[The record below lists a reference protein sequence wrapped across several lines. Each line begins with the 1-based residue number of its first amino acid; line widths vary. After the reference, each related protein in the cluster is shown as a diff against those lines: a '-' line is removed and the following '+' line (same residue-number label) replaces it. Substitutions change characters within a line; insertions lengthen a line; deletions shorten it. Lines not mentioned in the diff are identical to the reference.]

1 MLLAEFLGDS
11 KSATAVTDDPRPSGP
26 AAQLRKQVFLQF
38 GAIIALGLALTGW
51 YVGFRI
57 FTGRPALRPAVP
69 VAPAIQPI
77 VKRAQIAAP
86 PPVPATPAAPTAKP
100 VVTLASPPPPSP
112 VEHKPAEKDARPQP
126 FRRRDASP
134 RSGER
139 YLQIAAFGPRALD
152 GYLKKLESRGLHPVV
167 APGPV
172 DNIYRILMGPFPNPS
187 ALEETRR
194 SIKASGIEPIL
205 RTY

>member
-1 MLLAEFLGDS
+1 MPLAEFLGDS
-11 KSATAVTDDPRPSGP
+11 KPATTAVPHP

-38 GAIIALGLALTGW
+38 AAIIALGLALTGW

-57 FTGRPALRPAVP
+57 FSERPALRPAVP
-69 VAPAIQPI
+69 V
-77 VKRAQIAAP
+77 KRAQIAAP
-86 PPVPATPAAPTAKP
+86 PAAKP
-100 VVTLASPPPPSP
+100 VVTIAVPPAPSP
-112 VEHKPAEKDARPQP
+112 VEHKPVETAVRMQP
-126 FRRRDASP
+126 FTRRDASP

-172 DNIYRILMGPFPNPS
+172 DSIYRILMGPFPNPT
-187 ALEETRR
+187 ALEEARR

-205 RTY
+205 RAY